1 MALKRQPAQYRSA
14 AFGKRC
20 CGQFTS
26 MTFKREDGCM
36 TAAIESVADLC
47 ERLFRKLAAEIHSK
61 GAWLCDR
68 INPAS
73 PGYLCSCEA
82 KLPGNRSCPIAWCKI
97 GRASCR

>member
-1 MALKRQPAQYRSA
+1 
-14 AFGKRC
+14 
-20 CGQFTS
+20 

-47 ERLFRKLAAEIHSK
+47 ERFFRKLAAEIHSK

-73 PGYLCSCEA
+73 PGYLC
-82 KLPGNRSCPIAWCKI
+82 RSAGHLVMA
-97 GRASCR
+97 GRAPDPFLREDGPGLLDGGGVNAFWCRIALEW